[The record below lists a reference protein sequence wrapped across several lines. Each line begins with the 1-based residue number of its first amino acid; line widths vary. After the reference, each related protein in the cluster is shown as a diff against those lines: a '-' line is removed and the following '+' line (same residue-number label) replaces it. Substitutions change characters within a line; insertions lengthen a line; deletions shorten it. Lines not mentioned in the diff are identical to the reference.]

1 MATVCGAYRHVSA
14 IATTGRRSRQASSSS
29 VPMASSMMLSQG
41 SVTVVAKP
49 RFWGSHTSLRRTRR
63 FFLATGKGRST
74 QNASAMLG
82 LFGGKKEPPTAK
94 EGKVFPSGARM
105 AVASVIN
112 VVIDIPLVGEIEEQI
127 LFVRLVDIVADR
139 LEELLLRQGLPW
151 EKPMI
156 EDVKAARDHEH
167 DDWKERLVSEV
178 NHKLD
183 LPILNEEQEQAAI
196 RFVVDKLF
204 HSIPGVVKVA

>member
-1 MATVCGAYRHVSA
+1 VCDGAV
-14 IATTGRRSRQASSSS
+14 Q
-29 VPMASSMMLSQG
+29 
-41 SVTVVAKP
+41 
-49 RFWGSHTSLRRTRR
+49 
-63 FFLATGKGRST
+63 
-74 QNASAMLG
+74 
-82 LFGGKKEPPTAK
+82 

>member
-1 MATVCGAYRHVSA
+1 MCDGAV
-14 IATTGRRSRQASSSS
+14 Q
-29 VPMASSMMLSQG
+29 
-41 SVTVVAKP
+41 
-49 RFWGSHTSLRRTRR
+49 
-63 FFLATGKGRST
+63 
-74 QNASAMLG
+74 
-82 LFGGKKEPPTAK
+82 

-156 EDVKAARDHEH
+156 EVR
-167 DDWKERLVSEV
+167 V
-178 NHKLD
+178 
-183 LPILNEEQEQAAI
+183 
-196 RFVVDKLF
+196 
-204 HSIPGVVKVA
+204 